1 MHTEVRSE
9 VRTEVCSE
17 MRSEV
22 CAKVRRKIRHQQAQD
37 RRKHSPSGVPVASA
51 RTDMDSEVAPLPST
65 YFTEAQRDRMRSA
78 AQALLECYAALSE
91 HGTHLLGEILDD
103 SPPRQWAHYPDDD
116 VIDRAAGYQFFYH
129 SHSPDDR
136 DSATEHGHFHLF
148 ARQDVHGPGIDPHA
162 ETNFLQ
168 SQIGEQPAYTDT
180 IHLLCV
186 SLNAKG
192 VPKALF
198 TVNRWVTGGHLLSA
212 TTTLRLIAGFT
223 IQAMNCPR
231 VSKWLT
237 ALLALFR
244 PQIEKLLMERDKTL
258 LGLASG
264 RREAGLFDDESI
276 ELLSSVTI
284 DIDQQIGWL
293 FNEER

>member
-1 MHTEVRSE
+1 MN
-9 VRTEVCSE
+9 
-17 MRSEV
+17 
-22 CAKVRRKIRHQQAQD
+22 
-37 RRKHSPSGVPVASA
+37 
-51 RTDMDSEVAPLPST
+51 SEVASLPST
-65 YFTEAQRDRMRSA
+65 YFTEAQRDRMQSA

-91 HGTHLLGEILDD
+91 HDTHLLGEILDE
-103 SPPRQWAHYPDDD
+103 SPPRQWAHYPDDN
-116 VIDRAAGYQFFYH
+116 VIDHATGYQFFYH

-136 DSATEHGHFHLF
+136 DSVTEHGHFHLF
-148 ARQDVHGPGIDPHA
+148 ARQDVHGPGIDSHA
-162 ETNFLQ
+162 ETNFVKSLT
-168 SQIGEQPAYTDT
+168 GEQPAHTDT

-192 VPKALF
+192 VPNAVF

-223 IQAMNCPR
+223 IHANKCPM
-231 VSKWLT
+231 VCKWLT

-244 PQIEKLLMERDKTL
+244 PQIEQLLMERDKSL
-258 LGLASG
+258 QGLASG
-264 RREAGLFDDESI
+264 RREVGLFDDESI

-293 FNEER
+293 FDDER

>member
-1 MHTEVRSE
+1 MCS
-9 VRTEVCSE
+9 EVCSE
-17 MRSEV
+17 M
-22 CAKVRRKIRHQQAQD
+22 CTKVRRKIKHQQSQD
-37 RRKHSPSGVPVASA
+37 RRKHSPSGILVASA
-51 RTDMDSEVAPLPST
+51 RTDLNSEVVSPPST
-65 YFTEAQRDRMRSA
+65 CFADAQRDRMQSA
-78 AQALLECYAALSE
+78 AQTLLECYADLSE
-91 HGTHLLGEILDD
+91 LGTHLLGEILDD

-116 VIDRAAGYQFFYH
+116 VIDRATGYQFFYH

-136 DSATEHGHFHLF
+136 DSAAEHGHFHLF

-168 SQIGEQPAYTDT
+168 SQIGEQPANTDT

-186 SLNAKG
+186 ALNAKG
-192 VPKALF
+192 IPKTLF

-212 TTTLRLIAGFT
+212 PTTLRLIAGFT
-223 IQAMNCPR
+223 IQARNYPR

-237 ALLALFR
+237 ALLALYR
-244 PQIEKLLMERDKTL
+244 PQIQQLLMERDKTL

-293 FNEER
+293 FNDER